1 MQKSWRRI
9 WIFGLLFSIL
19 NFSSYSNDWEFGSR
33 GEHMLPFQ
41 HSKMKIKD
49 EKIMMKLEEDK
60 SGDFRM
66 KVKVR
71 FIFENEEEGK
81 KIIGFVTPEREDDDA
96 EEENSGKVK
105 RLGITNFLSKVN
117 GKIVSTQRKDLQ
129 DILSEGIL
137 NKEVWEEYQEKKYR
151 KSDVYYL
158 EAPFFKGENVVEH
171 EYCYTGS
178 YGIFERD
185 FDYILTTISKW
196 KNQKVKNFELLLDM
210 GNAYFRLPYTFWKN
224 HKKIEWEMLGEGKS
238 VIVGEGENQKRVY
251 FRMKGGV
258 IRYRAK
264 NFVPDEEFRAVVITD
279 SRGTVGQVSNP
290 KHSKYILYDKL
301 TELLLK
307 IQMEDEEFYRG
318 DLETLTNTELEFLR
332 NYPYAFAGYD
342 FSRKDLKAYFSQF
355 VWYLP
360 LEKNVQIKGER
371 EVISVVDDILKKRR
385 ETK

>member
-1 MQKSWRRI
+1 MKKSWRRI
-9 WIFGLLFSIL
+9 WIFGLLFSIWS
-19 NFSSYSNDWEFGSR
+19 FFSYSNDWEFGSR
-33 GEHMLPFQ
+33 GEHMVPFKN
-41 HSKMKIKD
+41 SRMKIKD

-71 FIFENEEEGK
+71 FVFENEEEGK
-81 KIIGFVTPEREDDDA
+81 KIIGFVTPEREDNDA
-96 EEENSGKVK
+96 EEENAGKDK

-117 GKIVSTQRKDLQ
+117 GKTVLTQQKALQ
-129 DILSEGIL
+129 DILSKGIL
-137 NKEVWEEYQEKKYR
+137 DKEAWEEYREKKYW

-171 EYCYTGS
+171 EYYYTGS
-178 YGIFERD
+178 YGIFEKE
-185 FDYILTTISKW
+185 FAYILTTISKW
-196 KNQKVKNFELLLDM
+196 QDQRVENFELLLDM
-210 GNAYFRLPYTFWKN
+210 KNAYVALPYTFWKN

-238 VIVGEGENQKRVY
+238 VEVEEGEKQKRVY
-251 FRMKGGV
+251 LRMKNGV

-264 NFVPDEEFRAVVITD
+264 NFSPDKEFYAVVITD
-279 SRGTVGQVSNP
+279 SRGTVGRVSNP
-290 KHSKYILYDKL
+290 KNSKYILHDKL
-301 TELLLK
+301 TELLLRM
-307 IQMEDEEFYRG
+307 QMEDREFYRE
-318 DLETLTNTELEFLR
+318 DLEKLTENELEILR

-360 LEKNVQIKGER
+360 LGTKVPIKKEE

-385 ETK
+385 E

>member
-1 MQKSWRRI
+1 MKKSWRRMG
-9 WIFGLLFSIL
+9 IFGLLFFIL
-19 NFSSYSNDWEFGSR
+19 NFFSYSNDWEFGSR
-33 GEHMLPFQ
+33 GEHMVPFKN
-41 HSKMKIKD
+41 SRMKIKD

-71 FIFENEEEGK
+71 FVFENEEEGK
-81 KIIGFVTPEREDDDA
+81 KIIGFVTPEREDNDA
-96 EEENSGKVK
+96 EEENAGKDK

-117 GKIVSTQRKDLQ
+117 GKTVLTQQKALQ
-129 DILSEGIL
+129 DILSKGIL
-137 NKEVWEEYQEKKYR
+137 DKEAWEEYREKKYW

-171 EYCYTGS
+171 EYYYTGS
-178 YGIFERD
+178 YGIFEKE
-185 FDYILTTISKW
+185 FAYILTTISKW
-196 KNQKVKNFELLLDM
+196 QDQRVENFELLLDM
-210 GNAYFRLPYTFWKN
+210 KNAYVALPYTFWKN

-238 VIVGEGENQKRVY
+238 VEVEEGEKQKRVY
-251 FRMKGGV
+251 LRMKNGV

-264 NFVPDEEFRAVVITD
+264 NFSPDKEFYAVVITD
-279 SRGTVGQVSNP
+279 SRGTVGRVSNP
-290 KHSKYILYDKL
+290 KNSKYILHDKL
-301 TELLLK
+301 TELLLRM
-307 IQMEDEEFYRG
+307 QMEDREFYRE
-318 DLETLTNTELEFLR
+318 DLEKLTENELEILR

-360 LEKNVQIKGER
+360 LGTKVPIKKEE

-385 ETK
+385 E